1 MLSYSDW
8 YDEIGVEKREEL
20 LLFISKTPKWFD
32 KYIKNGLNI
41 INLEEY
47 VDSIVEKEYVLYLTT
62 EIEKEEK
69 CQ

>member
-1 MLSYSDW
+1 M
-8 YDEIGVEKREEL
+8 
-20 LLFISKTPKWFD
+20 LFISKTPKWFD

>member
-1 MLSYSDW
+1 MLLYSDW
-8 YDEIGVEKREEL
+8 YDKIGIEKREEL

-32 KYIKNGLNI
+32 KYIKNGLSI
-41 INLEEY
+41 LNLEEY
-47 VDSIVEKEYVLYLTT
+47 AESIMEKEYTLYLTT